1 LQDKLMPMELPPPP
15 ASQPV
20 QVMSQSSWQ
29 ASERVILE
37 TERMRPGF
45 CFREAALPAYVL
57 PSVLKAPDGTTATSV
72 AEWEKTVRPALV
84 EQFSHFVYGRPP
96 AVPRG
101 IGFETV
107 EANADALDGKAT
119 YRRIR
124 ISIPTPQDGKPFT
137 FEYSLFVPNRV
148 AGKPAVFL
156 LLNNRPVRAADP
168 SRERKSEFWPVETII
183 EKGYATAVLQLTAVQ
198 PDKADG
204 LTNGLVAALPSD
216 AKPEESWATI
226 AAWAWAAS
234 RVLDSL
240 ETVPDVD
247 GRRVA
252 VIGHSRGGKTAL
264 WAGATDPRFGMVI
277 SNCSGCGG
285 AALSR
290 RPFGETLT
298 EINRVFPH
306 WFCGN
311 FKTFNEHPD
320 RLSVDQ
326 HQLLATIAPRPLY
339 IGCADEDLWA
349 DPRGEFLA
357 LAATSPVAQLYG
369 QRELR
374 PEELPAIDEPIIR
387 GHLAY
392 HVRRGGHD
400 LTLWD
405 WQHYLAFADGVWK

>member
-1 LQDKLMPMELPPPP
+1 MPIDLPPPP
-15 ASQPV
+15 PATQAVEMLAKTAWQP
-20 QVMSQSSWQ
+20 
-29 ASERVILE
+29 SERVIAE
-37 TERMRPGF
+37 TERQRPGF

-57 PSVLKAPDGTTATSV
+57 PDVLTAPGVAPATNV
-72 AEWEKTVRPALV
+72 AEWEQSVRPALV
-84 EQFSHFVYGRPP
+84 DQFSQFVYGRWP

-101 IGFETV
+101 IAFATV
-107 EANADALDGKAT
+107 ETRVDAINGRAT
-119 YRRIR
+119 YRRMR
-124 ISIPTPQDGKPFT
+124 VTIPTPQDGKPFT
-137 FEYSLFVPNRV
+137 LEYSLFIPNH
-148 AGKPAVFL
+148 APSKPAVFL

-168 SRERKSEFWPVETII
+168 TRQKKSDFWPVEVII
-183 EKGYATAVLQLTAVQ
+183 DKGYAAAALQLTAVQ
-198 PDKADG
+198 ADKADG
-204 LTNGLVAALPSD
+204 LSSGLVAALPS
-216 AKPEESWATI
+216 AAEPEERWATI

-240 ETVPDVD
+240 ETLPEVD
-247 GRRVA
+247 AKRVA

-277 SNCSGCGG
+277 ANCSGCGG

-306 WFCGN
+306 WFCSN
-311 FKTFNEHPD
+311 FKTFNDHPE

-369 QRELR
+369 QPELR
-374 PEELPAIDEPIIR
+374 PDELPAMDQPIIR

-392 HVRRGGHD
+392 HVRHGGHD

-405 WQHYLAFADGVWK
+405 WQHYMAFADRVWK